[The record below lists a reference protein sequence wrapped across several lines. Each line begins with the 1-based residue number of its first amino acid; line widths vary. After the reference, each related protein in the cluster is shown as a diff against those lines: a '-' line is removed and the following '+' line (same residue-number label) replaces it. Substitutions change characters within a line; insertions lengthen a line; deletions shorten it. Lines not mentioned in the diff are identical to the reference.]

1 MYIFKDYTRQP
12 KVDMDLCEHTALQNS
27 IIYLWAC
34 TYVYTHVHTSFISLY
49 LSTDTNFEDFVLCIG
64 TSMFDIVKAWFK
76 PTKKQH
82 KNKFMQ
88 NVKLV
93 IN

>member
-1 MYIFKDYTRQP
+1 MNILLYRIVSFTYGHVR
-12 KVDMDLCEHTALQNS
+12 M
-27 IIYLWAC
+27 
-34 TYVYTHVHTSFISLY
+34 YVYTHAHTSFISLY

>member
-34 TYVYTHVHTSFISLY
+34 TYVYTHAHTSFISLY
-49 LSTDTNFEDFVLCIG
+49 LSTDTNFVESKTLYY
-64 TSMFDIVKAWFK
+64 A
-76 PTKKQH
+76 
-82 KNKFMQ
+82 
-88 NVKLV
+88 LV
-93 IN
+93 QVWLTL